1 MVREIDLIKAFNR
14 VSHQMVIEYL
24 NDMHVPSWLLLI
36 LVSYLKNRSIV
47 LTFIG
52 AKATPRP
59 LPDSFLRELFL
70 AFLGRAV
77 ARALISG
84 FFRLFVPMSL
94 LASREVSRVTIGFKA
109 V

>member
-1 MVREIDLIKAFNR
+1 MVREIDLIKAFNS

-36 LVSYLKNRSIV
+36 LVSYLKNRAMV

-77 ARALISG
+77 ARAPING
-84 FFRLFVPMSL
+84 FVLLWACGPVGLSQ
-94 LASREVSRVTIGFKA
+94 LASGEVSRV
-109 V
+109 